1 MTYPA
6 FFDEVETITV
16 YDPLAEFL
24 GSASDGRI
32 KYSYVDA
39 VKLAGHS
46 CPTVAGAYLMTL
58 KGLKA
63 LYGEQHPQRGRI
75 KVEIKNDITAGTTG
89 VVARIV
95 GLITGAAQEDGFKG
109 IAGHFDRRN
118 LLFCN
123 ADIAGGI
130 RFERLDTGASVQLN
144 YHPEIVPP
152 PPRLAA
158 VMRNA
163 LSAGEDSEARRAFS
177 VLWQDRVKHILID
190 SCDDPGLIVRLEMNA
205 LAEPAP
211 SADVA

>member
-1 MTYPA
+1 
-6 FFDEVETITV
+6 
-16 YDPLAEFL
+16 
-24 GSASDGRI
+24 
-32 KYSYVDA
+32 
-39 VKLAGHS
+39 
-46 CPTVAGAYLMTL
+46 MTL

-130 RFERLDTGASVQLN
+130 RFERLDAGASVQLN

-163 LSAGEDSEARRAFS
+163 LSAREDSEARRAFS
-177 VLWQDRVKHILID
+177 VRWQDRVKLILID

-205 LAEPAP
+205 QAGPAP
-211 SADVA
+211 SADIP